1 MPLRIVA
8 NGVVTRSVR
17 DTAAFYREMEK
28 VSSNP
33 KLPAIGDVTHPATQR
48 LQIAVCTQSI
58 AREASPEVRARIIDS
73 SSPGFGFFRLS
84 FESLKSALID
94 ASMLTGRR
102 GRRGV
107 RPVGREHPRLHPDHD
122 GRYRP
127 PRLTSTTKSVAP
139 AQ

>member
-1 MPLRIVA
+1 MTRDYVYDQGFAEERKRIAGLVD
-8 NGVVTRSVR
+8 VR
-17 DTAAFYREMEK
+17 
-28 VSSNP
+28 
-33 KLPAIGDVTHPATQR
+33 GG
-48 LQIAVCTQSI
+48 
-58 AREASPEVRARIIDS
+58 RARIIDS

-84 FESLKSALID
+84 FESLKSALVD

-107 RPVGREHPRLHPDHD
+107 RPAGREHPRLHPDHD